1 MPADRS
7 ARSAA
12 AETGADE
19 AGADEK
25 SAGRL
30 AAVLGQPI
38 GHSLSPVLHRA
49 AYAALGLT
57 GWRYE
62 AIECAEDDLP
72 RVLAAYPDAAGF
84 SATMPL
90 KRTVLR
96 VADRIS
102 PMAAAIGA
110 GNTLLPLPGAS
121 GWYADNTDWTGIT
134 DALAERGVVAERAV
148 LLGAG
153 GTAQAALAA
162 LAGTAELTVLVREP
176 ARAAELLAA
185 AERLTVPVRLGRLA
199 DLDPVTG
206 PGRAA
211 ELLISTLP
219 PGAADQLLPRL
230 PLRAGL
236 AVLDVVYAGWPTPL
250 GAAALAAGATV
261 VSGAA
266 MLLHQA
272 ARQVE
277 LMTGRAA
284 PVEAM
289 RAAMRAAVPG
299 CGC

>member
-1 MPADRS
+1 M
-7 ARSAA
+7 
-12 AETGADE
+12 AEE
-19 AGADEK
+19 S

-72 RVLAAYPDAAGF
+72 RVLAGYPDAAGF

-90 KRTVLR
+90 KRAVLR
-96 VADRIS
+96 VADWIS
-102 PMAAAIGA
+102 PTAAAIGA
-110 GNTLLPLPGAS
+110 ANTLLPLGRPGAV
-121 GWYADNTDWTGIT
+121 GWYAENTDWTGIS

-162 LAGTAELTVLVREP
+162 LGGTAELTVLVREP

-185 AERLTVPVRLGRLA
+185 AERLAVPVRLGRLA
-199 DLDPVTG
+199 DLGPATG
-206 PGRAA
+206 PGRTAQ
-211 ELLISTLP
+211 LLVSTLP

-250 GAAALAAGATV
+250 GAAAQAAGATV
-261 VSGAA
+261 ISGAA